1 MDIFN
6 VFTMLGGLALFLY
19 GMHIM
24 GDGLAKLS
32 GGKLERIL
40 ENLTSTP
47 IKAVLLGASVTAV
60 IQSSSATTVMV
71 VGFVNSG
78 IMKLAQAAPIIMGA
92 NIGTTVTSWI
102 LSLSDIESSNFFISL
117 LKPTSFSPVLAMIGV
132 ILFMFNKKEKN
143 KDIGL
148 MLLGFSILMTGME
161 TMSGAMEPLKD
172 SEGFKHVFTMFSNP
186 ILGML
191 AGALLT
197 AVLQS
202 SSASIG
208 ILQALC
214 RSGEVYYSAA
224 LPIIMGQNIG
234 TCVTALISGIGASK
248 NAKRA
253 SLVHLYF
260 NVIGTVIFMVVF
272 YSINTFVDFAFLGTP
287 ANLAGIAMIHS
298 IFNVVATIALLP
310 FVKQLEKLA
319 YLTIKDDEV
328 EEKVEDNEFK
338 LLDPRFLDTPAF
350 AIQQCKELTVKMGE
364 LAREALF
371 HAMTL
376 VNDEYQEKVAEK
388 VSIIENRVDHYEDE
402 LGSYLIKLSSKN
414 LSEKDSCTLS
424 MLLHCIGE
432 FERISD
438 HAVNIM
444 EAGREMHEKGMDFS
458 EKAREELRIF
468 TRAVQDVVN
477 ITMQVFEQEDTQ
489 LAVTVEPLEE
499 VVDYLNAEVKAR
511 HIKRL
516 TKGTC
521 TIELGFVLS
530 DITTNYERVAD
541 HCSNVAVCLI
551 QLENKGFD
559 THEYIEMIKSEE
571 NVAFKEKYKAYKKQY
586 ILP

>member
-32 GGKLERIL
+32 GGKLERLL
-40 ENLTSTP
+40 ENLTSTS
-47 IKAVLLGASVTAV
+47 IKAVVLGAAVTAV

-92 NIGTTVTSWI
+92 NIGTTITSWI
-102 LSLSDIESSNFFISL
+102 LSLSGIESSNFFISL
-117 LKPTSFSPVLAMIGV
+117 IKPTSFSPVLALIGV

-172 SEGFKHVFTMFSNP
+172 SEGFKNVFTMFSNP

-191 AGALLT
+191 AGTLLT

-214 RSGEVYYSAA
+214 RSGNVYYSAA

-260 NVIGTVIFMVVF
+260 NVIGTVIFMVAF
-272 YSINTFVDFAFLGTP
+272 YSINAFVNFAFLENP
-287 ANLAGIAMIHS
+287 ANVAGIAMIHS

-319 YLTIKDDEV
+319 YLTIKEDEV

-350 AIQQCKELTVKMGE
+350 AIQQCKELTVKMAE
-364 LAREALF
+364 LAKKALF
-371 HAMTL
+371 NAMTL
-376 VNDEYQEKVAEK
+376 VNEEYREEVVEK
-388 VSIIENRVDHYEDE
+388 VSAIEKRVDQYEDE

-438 HAVNIM
+438 HATNIM
-444 EAGREMHEKGMDFS
+444 EAGREMHEKGMSFS
-458 EKAREELRIF
+458 DRAKEELDVF

-477 ITMQVFEQEDTQ
+477 ITMQVFEQEDTK

-516 TKGTC
+516 TKGDC

-551 QLENKGFD
+551 QLENKEFD

-586 ILP
+586 VLP

>member
-47 IKAVLLGASVTAV
+47 IKAVLLGAGVTAV

-92 NIGTTVTSWI
+92 NIGTTMTSWI
-102 LSLSDIESSNFFISL
+102 LSLSGIESSNFFISL
-117 LKPTSFSPVLAMIGV
+117 LKPSSFSPILAMIGV

-143 KDIGL
+143 KDLGL
-148 MLLGFSILMTGME
+148 ILIGFSILMTGME
-161 TMSGAMEPLKD
+161 TMSGAMQPLKD
-172 SEGFKHVFTMFSNP
+172 SESFKQIFTMFSNP

-191 AGALLT
+191 AGAILT
-197 AVLQS
+197 AVIQS

-214 RSGEVYYSAA
+214 ASGNVYYSAA

-272 YSINTFVDFAFLGTP
+272 YSVNAFVDFAFLGEA
-287 ANLAGIAMIHS
+287 ANVAGIAMIHS
-298 IFNVVATIALLP
+298 IFNVVATVVLLP

-319 YLTIKDDEV
+319 YLTIKEDEV

-350 AIQQCKELTVKMGE
+350 AIKQCKELTVKMAG

-376 VNDEYQEKVAEK
+376 VNEDYQEEVAEK
-388 VSIIENRVDHYEDE
+388 VNAIESRVDHYEDE

-444 EAGREMHEKGMDFS
+444 EAGKEMHEKGLDFS
-458 EKAREELRIF
+458 EKAREELSIF

-477 ITMQVFEQEDTQ
+477 ITMQVFEQEDTK